1 MIRNKNI
8 LITGGAGFIGS
19 HLFERLISND
29 NFIVV
34 VDNFNDYYQG
44 KTQNFKSITEGFKSN
59 RDFKLIK
66 GDLLNNGLY
75 ETINYDIDVI
85 FHLAAQPGV
94 RYSIEHAAE
103 VTHNNITSTVNLFEY
118 GLNEDIEKV
127 VFASSSSIY
136 GNPEYTPVDEKHPKD
151 PISPYAV
158 TKLCC
163 EEYADY
169 YFREYNLPVTSLRF
183 YTVFGP
189 RGRPDMA
196 IRKFF
201 NLIFKGKP
209 INIYGDGTQLRDF
222 TYVSNIIDGLILA
235 AEIEE
240 SSGKAFNLGC
250 SDPISID
257 DLVNKMYKITGKAKN
272 VKYTDERKGDVDITH
287 ADITKAKNILGYNPI
302 VDIDKGLKLTYE
314 WQKKFLN
321 KNL

>member
-1 MIRNKNI
+1 MIRNKDI

-19 HLFERLISND
+19 HLFEKLIKYD

-44 KTQNFKSITEGFKSN
+44 KEDNFENITNGFKAN
-59 RDFKLIK
+59 RDFELIRR
-66 GDLLNNGLY
+66 DLLDNELY
-75 ETINYDIDVI
+75 DQINYDIDII

-94 RYSIEHAAE
+94 RYSIEHAAD
-103 VTHNNITSTVNLFEY
+103 VTHNNITSTVNLFDY
-118 GLNEDIEKV
+118 AINKDIQKV
-127 VFASSSSIY
+127 VIASSSSIY
-136 GNPEYTPVDEKHPKD
+136 GNPQYTPVDEKHPKD

-169 YFREYNLPVTSLRF
+169 YFREYGLPVTSLRF

-201 NLIFKGKP
+201 NLILKNEP

-222 TYVSNIIDGLILA
+222 TYVSNIVDGLILA
-235 AEIEE
+235 AEKEI
-240 SSGKAFNLGC
+240 SGGEAFNLGC
-250 SDPISID
+250 SDPISVNT
-257 DLVNKMYKITGKAKN
+257 LVEKMYEIAEKSKN
-272 VKYTDERKGDVDITH
+272 IKFTEERKGDVDVTH
-287 ADITKAKNILGYNPI
+287 ADITKARDDLGYTPK
-302 VDIDKGLKLTYE
+302 VDIDEGLKNTYE
-314 WQKKFLN
+314 WQKDNFLIN
-321 KNL
+321 